1 MWDFMAESFRSDLD
15 CVPQVTLILDFN
27 MICDL
32 YPPFQFYQ
40 QKQNKILFRW
50 LFVVKIFIF
59 MFLFGFFFC
68 VWIIHF
74 KTFTNL
80 YFFWLYLNHDCDVC
94 NLFDETCE
102 LLVGLEKFELG
113 SMWNVHRDLHQRI
126 DIIGDRR
133 EDE

>member
-40 QKQNKILFRW
+40 QKKNKILFRW

-68 VWIIHF
+68 VWIIQF

-80 YFFWLYLNHDCDVC
+80 YFFGFIWIMIVMSAICLMKLVNYL
-94 NLFDETCE
+94 
-102 LLVGLEKFELG
+102 GLEKFELG

-126 DIIGDRR
+126 DIIRERR